1 MTYEEIAKQKF
12 EELKKKDDVLI
23 LSIESS
29 CDETSIALVKNGR
42 EVLSNIIASIADK
55 VYGIEIVPQ
64 AVTNANQLAKINGF
78 DKKIINICG
87 DSAVELPKLAEQLN
101 NQDFVTIL
109 DPPRKGCDPK
119 VLEGLL
125 KAKPSKIIYISCN
138 PATLARDVALL
149 KQNYKITL
157 LEPYDMFPN
166 TSHIETLVCL
176 DRKEQK

>member
-1 MTYEEIAKQKF
+1 MSFMQINDYIRDMIYTKV
-12 EELKKKDDVLI
+12 KDIVSASKSKIVVDSYSGV
-23 LSIESS
+23 
-29 CDETSIALVKNGR
+29 G
-42 EVLSNIIASIADK
+42 VLSNIIASIADK

-109 DPPRKGCDPK
+109 DPPRKGCDQK